1 MKAVNDFVIINK
13 IKETEKKQ
21 SGLIM
26 TEETNEDVRYYK
38 AEVVSYGNLVEFLK
52 EGDVVWYDKHAG
64 HGIEYKDKFYFV
76 IKARDIV
83 LVD

>member
-52 EGDVVWYDKHAG
+52 QGDVVWYDKHAG
-64 HGIEYKDKFYFV
+64 HSIEWKDKVYYV
-76 IKARDIV
+76 IKIGDIV
-83 LVD
+83 IVE

>member
-1 MKAVNDFVIINK
+1 MKAVNDFVVIDK
-13 IKETEKKQ
+13 IKATEKKQ

-26 TEETNEDVRYYK
+26 TEETDKDLRYYK
-38 AEVVSYGNLVEFLK
+38 AKVVSYGNLVEFLK
-52 EGDVVWYDKHAG
+52 EEDIVWYDKHAG
-64 HGIEYKDKFYFV
+64 HGIEYQDKFYFV